1 MLLDQLIYQGL
12 SLSFQ
17 QSQTVTFYGLK
28 ESEIYSSVYGDRIEK
43 SSDGYPEIR
52 VIANLPP
59 SVIDRPLNV
68 FLAEKDYV
76 AANDLG
82 AAAE

>member
-1 MLLDQLIYQGL
+1 M
-12 SLSFQ
+12 
-17 QSQTVTFYGLK
+17 TFYGLQ
-28 ESEIYSSVYGDRIEK
+28 ESEIYSSVNEDRIEK

-52 VIANLPP
+52 IIANLPDT
-59 SVIDRPLNV
+59 VIARPLNI
-68 FLAEKDYV
+68 FLAESDYE